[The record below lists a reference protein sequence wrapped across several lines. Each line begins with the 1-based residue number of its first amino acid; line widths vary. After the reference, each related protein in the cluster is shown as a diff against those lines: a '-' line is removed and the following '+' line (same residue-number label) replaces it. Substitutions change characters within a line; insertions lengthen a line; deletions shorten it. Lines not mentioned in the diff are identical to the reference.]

1 MRAANK
7 MGTMNR
13 PVVMLRFRAFAIALA
28 LAGLAAGCS
37 NELESGDKETTP
49 VGNTPS
55 SPFVVSSPVL
65 GASIAPS
72 RTGTSASLGSTVV
85 YVSLPPGAMPDGGTV
100 TITNTH
106 LGSSVTATF
115 VDGGFDP
122 VALTAT
128 AGDTLTLSVQTSNAG
143 WVSYMRAV
151 PGHGPPIVV
160 RTSPPPHRRDVPL
173 NARMVVVF
181 SQPIDPATLTAGSV
195 QLQHNGTP
203 ARGTV
208 QLSDLYGVRAEFR
221 PDTLLAGNTE
231 YQLIVTQAIHD
242 VSGLALDSTTTI
254 PFTTAAAG
262 TTPAPPDS
270 VRVPVPASTGSI
282 AFVSRGSDAV
292 SHIYVLDRS
301 TVTQLTSGANPDDR
315 PAWSPD
321 GRRIAFQ
328 RAGDPSTAGIW
339 LMNAD
344 GSGAAR
350 LSSLVG
356 APAWSPDGARIAVM
370 PGNSLWIVNVRGIG
384 GETKLMDGVPG
395 MEQYKSP
402 AWSPD
407 GSSIA
412 FEGTTA
418 NGVGDWFTQVYL
430 MDADG
435 SHVRRLTGAGLDIP
449 QCAEGSPAWS
459 PDGKRLAFWS
469 YCGGITVV
477 ERDGPPFTPTSPT
490 GAGPGSGFN
499 SHPSWS
505 LDGAWLV
512 FGSPFGREQLVVER
526 TDGSGLTTLT
536 NMPGG
541 ASSPSWAP

>member
-1 MRAANK
+1 M
-7 MGTMNR
+7 MN
-13 PVVMLRFRAFAIALA
+13 PKLWP
-28 LAGLAAGCS
+28 
-37 NELESGDKETTP
+37 N
-49 VGNTPS
+49 
-55 SPFVVSSPVL
+55 
-65 GASIAPS
+65 
-72 RTGTSASLGSTVV
+72 
-85 YVSLPPGAMPDGGTV
+85 
-100 TITNTH
+100 
-106 LGSSVTATF
+106 
-115 VDGGFDP
+115 
-122 VALTAT
+122 
-128 AGDTLTLSVQTSNAG
+128 
-143 WVSYMRAV
+143 
-151 PGHGPPIVV
+151 
-160 RTSPPPHRRDVPL
+160 
-173 NARMVVVF
+173 
-181 SQPIDPATLTAGSV
+181 
-195 QLQHNGTP
+195 
-203 ARGTV
+203 
-208 QLSDLYGVRAEFR
+208 
-221 PDTLLAGNTE
+221 
-231 YQLIVTQAIHD
+231 LI
-242 VSGLALDSTTTI
+242 S
-254 PFTTAAAG
+254 
-262 TTPAPPDS
+262 
-270 VRVPVPASTGSI
+270 
-282 AFVSRGSDAV
+282 
-292 SHIYVLDRS
+292 
-301 TVTQLTSGANPDDR
+301 
-315 PAWSPD
+315 
-321 GRRIAFQ
+321 
-328 RAGDPSTAGIW
+328 
-339 LMNAD
+339 
-344 GSGAAR
+344 
-350 LSSLVG
+350 
-356 APAWSPDGARIAVM
+356 GARIAVM

-526 TDGSGLTTLT
+526 ADGSALQTLT